1 MQQEPFKIVNI
12 TNARERMLA
21 GVELGYH
28 AVSSTFGPRSAN
40 VAIKR
45 PFGAPAVIH
54 DGVKVFRSLLPLE
67 DQEMDAGAEIA
78 LEASTKTNDSAGDGT
93 TQAAILI
100 YEIAKA
106 AHKYITAGARPMA
119 LRSGIEIATDA
130 VLAELDKLAI
140 PIDVKKDADKLLMVA
155 TISAQVPD
163 IGEMVAQAYAKLG
176 KEAILTVEES
186 RTTDTSL
193 ELKQGMQFDKGWI
206 SPYFISPD
214 NKFGESV
221 VDSPYI
227 LVTDMPLRDLEAFNE
242 MLIKLADQEGV
253 KKLVVIADRYE
264 VPVAAYFIKNH
275 LKGAIQGLMVE
286 APAFGEKRLDILRD
300 IAIVTGA
307 TLISESA
314 GLSLGSVTKDML
326 GRAKRVTATK
336 ETTLI
341 VEGAG
346 TKDAVN
352 KRIAEIRQQLKNAD
366 LSAFDSEKL
375 YERLARMDSGVGVL
389 SIGARSEPE
398 LKERVERAIDA
409 KSAAKAALSE
419 GIVPGGGMAII
430 TAAEAA
436 KKGLA
441 EDKRLADDFDVRSGA
456 NIVFEACKAPF
467 KKLLT
472 NAGYDPGEY
481 WAKLEGKPAG
491 TGVDVM
497 DGEIVDMIKAGI
509 IDPVMVIKAALGHAS
524 SAAVALSTSS
534 TVVTMKISDVQTN
547 V

>member
-1 MQQEPFKIVNI
+1 MQQEPFKIVNT

-21 GVELGYH
+21 GVELGYK
-28 AVSSTFGPRSAN
+28 AVSSTFGPRSSN

-54 DGVKVFRSLLPLE
+54 DGVKVFRSILPLE

-78 LEASTKTNDSAGDGT
+78 LEASTKTNDAAGDGT

-100 YEIAKA
+100 FEIAKA

-119 LRSGIEIATDA
+119 LRSGIEIATEA
-130 VLAELDKLAI
+130 VLAELDKLAV

-155 TISAQVPD
+155 TISAQTPD
-163 IGEMVAQAYAKLG
+163 IGEMVSQAYAKLG
-176 KEAILTVEES
+176 SEAILTVEES
-186 RTTDTSL
+186 RSTDSSL

-221 VDSPYI
+221 VEAPHI
-227 LVTDMPLRDLEAFNE
+227 LIVDTPLRDLEAFNQ
-242 MLIKLADQEGV
+242 MLIKLADEEGI

-264 VPVAAYFIKNH
+264 IPVVAYFVKNH

-300 IAIVTGA
+300 IAIVTGG
-307 TLISESA
+307 TVISESA
-314 GLSLGSVTKDML
+314 GLGLDSVTRAML
-326 GRAKRVTATK
+326 GQAKRVAATK
-336 ETTLI
+336 DTTLI

-346 TKDAVN
+346 NKKAVN
-352 KRIAEIRQQLKNAD
+352 ERIAEIRELVKNPD
-366 LSAFDSEKL
+366 LSAFDREKL
-375 YERLARMDSGVGVL
+375 YERLARMDSGVGVM

-419 GIVPGGGMAII
+419 GIVSGGGMAII
-430 TAAEAA
+430 KAADTA
-436 KKGLA
+436 KKALA
-441 EDKRLADDFDVRSGA
+441 DDKRLNDDFDVRSGA
-456 NIVFEACKAPF
+456 NIVFEACRAPF
-467 KKLLT
+467 RKLLD
-472 NAGYDPGEY
+472 NAGFDPGEY

-497 DGEIVDMIKAGI
+497 DGQIVDMIEAGI
-509 IDPVMVIKAALGHAS
+509 IDPVMVIKAALAHAS

-534 TVVTMKISDVQTN
+534 TVVTMKLSDIKDV
-547 V
+547 